1 MKCHLQRLL
10 LRVEASLFERSH
22 DFIALL
28 NLETFGSDKGTS
40 AREIDV
46 VYAGKSFALF
56 LVSHF
61 IRAKKLVEGS
71 GAARR

>member
-28 NLETFGSDKGTS
+28 NLETIGSD
-40 AREIDV
+40 E
-46 VYAGKSFALF
+46 
-56 LVSHF
+56 
-61 IRAKKLVEGS
+61 E
-71 GAARR
+71 AARPLGNNKSEES